1 MENKKSIVIYGGSF
15 NPPHNVHFSIA
26 EQVLK
31 QYQEVEKVIFIPVNN
46 KYQKS
51 GIIENEHRYAMLKR
65 VIDKKQKFELSD
77 WDMHGEKSVLTINV
91 LEQIEKEYKNKEFW
105 VLVGSDNLKKI
116 HMWYRAEDLLKK
128 YKILVMEREG
138 DSVEE
143 IINANE
149 LFRKN
154 KQNIK
159 ILNQDMKSNLSATYI
174 REQIKE
180 GKNINKFVPKE
191 VAEYIEKNKLYKSS
205 T

>member
-15 NPPHNVHFSIA
+15 YPPHNVHFSIA

-91 LEQIEKEYKNKEFW
+91 LEQMEKEYKNKELW

>member
-1 MENKKSIVIYGGSF
+1 
-15 NPPHNVHFSIA
+15 
-26 EQVLK
+26 
-31 QYQEVEKVIFIPVNN
+31 
-46 KYQKS
+46 
-51 GIIENEHRYAMLKR
+51 
-65 VIDKKQKFELSD
+65 
-77 WDMHGEKSVLTINV
+77 MHGEKSVLTINV
-91 LEQIEKEYKNKEFW
+91 LEQMEKEYKNKELW

>member
-91 LEQIEKEYKNKEFW
+91 LEQMEKEYKNKELW